1 MSLIGVFTP
10 TENGFN
16 GRIQTLIIN
25 AAVCMTRVTD
35 KNSKNVP
42 DYLINLG
49 DDASGAIIG
58 AGWIRR
64 AEQERSYIAVQIDD
78 PAISLPIKANLLLA
92 DAKKSIHHLYWS
104 RQSDIAKL

>member
-10 TENGFN
+10 TDNGFN
-16 GRIQTLIIN
+16 GRIQTLLIN
-25 AAVCMTRVTD
+25 AAVSMTRVTD
-35 KNSKNVP
+35 KNSKNAP

-49 DDASGAIIG
+49 DAASGAIIG

-92 DAKKSIHHLYWS
+92 DARKLIHHLYWS
-104 RQSDIAKL
+104 RQSDIGKL

>member
-10 TENGFN
+10 TDNGFN
-16 GRIQTLIIN
+16 GLIQTLLIN
-25 AAVCMTRVTD
+25 AAVSMTRVTD
-35 KNSKNVP
+35 KNSKNAP

-49 DDASGAIIG
+49 GDASGAIIG

-92 DAKKSIHHLYWS
+92 DARKSIHHLYWS
-104 RQSDIAKL
+104 RQSDIKTL

>member
-16 GRIQTLIIN
+16 GRIQTLLIN

-35 KNSKNVP
+35 KNSKNAP

-49 DDASGAIIG
+49 DAASGAIIG

-92 DAKKSIHHLYWS
+92 DARKSIHHLYWS
-104 RQSDIAKL
+104 RQSVIGKL

>member
-16 GRIQTLIIN
+16 GRIQTLLFN
-25 AAVCMTRVTD
+25 AAVCMTRTTD
-35 KNSKNVP
+35 KSSKNAP

-49 DDASGAIIG
+49 DDTSGAIIG

-64 AEQERSYIAVQIDD
+64 AEQERSYIAVHIDD

-92 DAKKSIHHLYWS
+92 DARKSIHHLYWS
-104 RQSDIAKL
+104 RQSDIKTL